1 MPAGRGGRRPAPPG
15 GGEGLGRYATARG
28 SARFLRRAEPW
39 QLSRVPSSP
48 RRSERGD
55 DASVVANLLVGQAF
69 GPEQVQRRFNH
80 RLARR
85 LSGFVLLEHPRQIL
99 DAAHVSR
106 ARLRRLR
113 SLTPSSPVA
122 RKASPHHSIP
132 DLRLCSIAHIPP
144 ADGVQPKLSI
154 LNSIL
159 TFAARTPPMPPP

>member
-144 ADGVQPKLSI
+144 ATDSCPNFPNPKPLAPI
-154 LNSIL
+154 PYL
-159 TFAARTPPMPPP
+159 TPPMPPP